1 MSLPS
6 PAASP
11 SELDVGSTRR
21 KRQRSAS
28 MQSDSDSSS
37 VKRAASE
44 GLITE
49 PLDPA
54 QKLHFVAQRR
64 LKQMQTGDTWYIVS
78 RTWYRRWQAACQ
90 GIADKAGTLDE
101 KDLGPVDNTPLLD
114 RDANLVSNLTEGV
127 DVEFVPWD
135 VWKAFTTWCVVPLST
150 AHSIQPL

>member
-1 MSLPS
+1 
-6 PAASP
+6 
-11 SELDVGSTRR
+11 
-21 KRQRSAS
+21 
-28 MQSDSDSSS
+28 MQSDSS

-44 GLITE
+44 GPPPRTPPLE

-54 QKLHFVAQRR
+54 QKLHHVAQHR
-64 LKQMQTGDTWYIVS
+64 LKQMQAGDTWYIVS

-90 GIADKAGTLDE
+90 GIADKAGPLDE

-135 VWKAFTTWCVVPLST
+135 VWKAFTTWCVVPLSPSQRVQSLQVRPRHPPPPSLRDREGPSRGT
-150 AHSIQPL
+150 